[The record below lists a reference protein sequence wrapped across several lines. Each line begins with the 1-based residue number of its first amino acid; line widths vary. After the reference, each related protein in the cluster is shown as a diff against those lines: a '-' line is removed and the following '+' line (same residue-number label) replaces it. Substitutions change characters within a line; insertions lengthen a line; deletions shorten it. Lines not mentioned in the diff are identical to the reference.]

1 MQLRDRRLSEDIA
14 VGWSTINAHFPR
26 DSPVPLACSP
36 VPAPSHAHSHM
47 TIEEV
52 FETQRLRDK
61 LRKAS
66 DEAELTAFMNT
77 NIVPIIRE
85 LNERRAQCG
94 ALEKQLRCAQ
104 TSLAGHVVSA
114 RPGVARVIPGP
125 AADVGGLVGRDLNE
139 TSSAAVAR
147 WSERSQGPQGK
158 GEGAPCCSAAPDRPR
173 PTRKKKTEHE
183 RRSNT
188 RRRQGTL
195 FWYCWW
201 SYQTIGEKKSFGI
214 VQIGL
219 EPAGLNRRRVRS
231 RVRS

>member
-85 LNERRAQCG
+85 LNDTRARCS
-94 ALEKQLRCAQ
+94 ALEQHLKRAR

-114 RPGVARVIPGP
+114 RPGVARVIPE
-125 AADVGGLVGRDLNE
+125 ALEGRGFQ
-139 TSSAAVAR
+139 S
-147 WSERSQGPQGK
+147 
-158 GEGAPCCSAAPDRPR
+158 DR
-173 PTRKKKTEHE
+173 
-183 RRSNT
+183 
-188 RRRQGTL
+188 
-195 FWYCWW
+195 
-201 SYQTIGEKKSFGI
+201 SYQRHLAT
-214 VQIGL
+214 L
-219 EPAGLNRRRVRS
+219 EGHVRATYPDDEIKPAVHRCW
-231 RVRS
+231 